1 MADIHLQDVV
11 KIYGVSKNQKKH
23 RQIFFKK
30 EKTIP
35 TKRAVDDVTLTIPH
49 GAHYAVGCRETLLFN
64 TQKPHASMR
73 GAVGCGLTV

>member
-30 EKTIP
+30 EKQFRP
-35 TKRAVDDVTLTIPH
+35 SVRL
-49 GAHYAVGCRETLLFN
+49 
-64 TQKPHASMR
+64 MM
-73 GAVGCGLTV
+73 

>member
-35 TKRAVDDVTLTIPH
+35 TKRAVDDVTLTLSLIH
-49 GAHYAVGCRETLLFN
+49 I
-64 TQKPHASMR
+64 
-73 GAVGCGLTV
+73 